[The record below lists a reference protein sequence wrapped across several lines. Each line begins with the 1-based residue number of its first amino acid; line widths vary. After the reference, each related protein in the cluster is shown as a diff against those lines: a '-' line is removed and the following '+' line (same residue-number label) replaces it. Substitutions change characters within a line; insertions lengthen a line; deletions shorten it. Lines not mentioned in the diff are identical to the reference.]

1 MQRTAAATTWAVAV
15 TLLATV
21 TAGCSDDSGGE
32 PSPSQS
38 GQTRTA
44 SPSSPPKGPAT
55 VAVKSTEL
63 GKVLVDAEGRTL
75 YLFEADTSA
84 KSTCDGD
91 CATAWPPLTTEG
103 KPKAGKGVEAGKLGT
118 GARSDGTRGVTYNG
132 HPLYRYEKDEKP
144 GDTKGQD
151 VDEFGA
157 EWYVLGPDGK
167 KVEGGGGDSGGSSG
181 GSGGY

>member
-15 TLLATV
+15 SLLATV

-32 PSPSQS
+32 TGPSPSGQS
-38 GQTRTA
+38 RTA
-44 SPSSPPKGPAT
+44 SPSGAPKGPAT
-55 VAVKSTEL
+55 VAVKSTGL
-63 GKVLVDAEGRTL
+63 GKVLVDAGGRTL

-91 CATAWPPLTTEG
+91 CAKAWPPLTTKG
-103 KPKAGKGVEAGKLGT
+103 KPKAGKGVGAGKLGT
-118 GARSDGTRGVTYNG
+118 STRSDGTRGVTYNG

-144 GDTKGQD
+144 GDTEGQGID
-151 VDEFGA
+151 GFGA
-157 EWYVLGPDGK
+157 EWYVLDPSGK
-167 KVEGGGGDSGGSSG
+167 KIEDSGGDSGGYSG